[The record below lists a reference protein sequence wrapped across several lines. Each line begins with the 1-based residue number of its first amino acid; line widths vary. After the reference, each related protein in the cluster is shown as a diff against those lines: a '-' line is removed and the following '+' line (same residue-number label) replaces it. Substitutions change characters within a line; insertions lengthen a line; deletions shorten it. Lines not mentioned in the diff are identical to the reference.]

1 MITQYHPLNRKIKWR
16 IEKYKILL
24 DNQQTKKKLTKSQL
38 KYPIL

>member
-24 DNQQTKKKLTKSQL
+24 DNQ
-38 KYPIL
+38 